1 MLEQYDVKFATHD
14 SLKQELEELKHQMS
28 YVQQNLGKDKVL
40 ATLGQRAKQTEVR
53 STAIEKQFL
62 KSEIDVKSF
71 MRDFIKERS
80 DYHKYQILKV
90 KIAQS

>member
-1 MLEQYDVKFATHD
+1 MLEQYDEKFATHD
-14 SLKQELEELKHQMS
+14 SLKQELDALKHQMS

-40 ATLGQRAKQTEVR
+40 ATLGQRAKQSEVR

-62 KSEIDVKSF
+62 KSEIDVKAF

-80 DYHKYQILKV
+80 EYHKYQILKV